1 MATCATLPATRAFRA
16 NLERQKVN
24 DSPDGQDK
32 RFFAAFSL
40 LRRHRSAY
48 RLFALPKKFPLNS
61 DFGRFWTILT
71 LFSSAF
77 FHPQNKIT
85 ARSESRSPLLLPREL
100 ALVRTL
106 FGSKKDYTLCFLKNP
121 LMQKQQKESPWS
133 DEGLDGAWN
142 HHHKVLCFALD
153 AAHSLSRSF
162 SLQTPVFSVFVL
174 FFRESSFPHL
184 FAKKTQTLLPKLNGF
199 GVVLCGLSVEVL
211 CCEEGEGTNETV

>member
-1 MATCATLPATRAFRA
+1 MATCATLPAIRAFRA

-24 DSPDGQDK
+24 DTPDGQDT

-61 DFGRFWTILT
+61 GFGRFWAILA

-121 LMQKQQKESPWS
+121 LMQKTQRER
-133 DEGLDGAWN
+133 ERVRGAM
-142 HHHKVLCFALD
+142 KGSMALGTTTT
-153 AAHSLSRSF
+153 R
-162 SLQTPVFSVFVL
+162 FSVSRLTLLIASLALLVCKPP
-174 FFRESSFPHL
+174 FFRCLYSF
-184 FAKKTQTLLPKLNGF
+184 
-199 GVVLCGLSVEVL
+199 
-211 CCEEGEGTNETV
+211 